1 MRRSRT
7 SAPAARATSPVAVV
21 GRARSSTAIA
31 TGVAASALAA
41 AACGWTGCATASSAP
56 VAPAPAACPTDAVV
70 IASQADITRLAS
82 CTMLHGLTIRTGAAL
97 DLAKLHGLTTLTG
110 DLVIGPTVAVED
122 VTLGSLRAV
131 DGAIRV
137 VGNGLLQGAFFP
149 KLERTGAI
157 TVDGNVALTTLSLP
171 HVTTIRGA
179 LRVSDNS
186 SLELIDIPALTTLD
200 DLIIAS
206 DPKLTLIESAELR
219 TLGHLDLDA
228 PRLPSELADRLRSL
242 VH

>member
-1 MRRSRT
+1 MIASAVT
-7 SAPAARATSPVAVV
+7 AAACVWTGCAPAASAPAAPA
-21 GRARSSTAIA
+21 
-31 TGVAASALAA
+31 
-41 AACGWTGCATASSAP
+41 
-56 VAPAPAACPTDAVV
+56 APACAATEAVV
-70 IASQADITRLAS
+70 IASQADVTRLAS
-82 CTMLHGLTIRTGAAL
+82 CTTLHSLTIRTGAAL
-97 DLAKLHGLTTLTG
+97 DLAKLRALTTLTG

-122 VTLGSLRAV
+122 VTLGSLRAI

-137 VGNGLLQGAFFP
+137 AGNGLLQGVFLP
-149 KLERTGAI
+149 KLERAGAI

-171 HVTTIRGA
+171 HVTALRGA
-179 LRVSDNS
+179 LRVTDNA

-219 TLGHLDLDA
+219 SLGHLNLDA
-228 PRLPSELADRLRSL
+228 PRLPPELADRLHSL